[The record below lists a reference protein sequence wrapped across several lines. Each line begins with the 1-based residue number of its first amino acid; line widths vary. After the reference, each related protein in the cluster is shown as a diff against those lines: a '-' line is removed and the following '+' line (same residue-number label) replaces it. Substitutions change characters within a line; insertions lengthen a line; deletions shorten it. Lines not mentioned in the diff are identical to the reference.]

1 MAFNYQKL
9 RGLIREKG
17 YTQGDVAEAI
27 GITAGTFSDKIN
39 NKATFST
46 NEVDS
51 ICRMLDIS
59 NDEIGAYFF
68 CTNSSEITN

>member
-9 RGLIREKG
+9 RGRIREKG

-27 GITAGTFSDKIN
+27 GITAGTLSDKLN

-51 ICRMLDIS
+51 ICRMLDIA
-59 NDEIGAYFF
+59 NAEIGAYFF
-68 CTNSSEITN
+68 CAKGSENAN